1 MISQVE
7 VVMNALL
14 KQYLLRIAIRI
25 PKYGWFELFR
35 QGLALEQL
43 RNLTRVRYSGAVGQ
57 DSVM

>member
-1 MISQVE
+1 
-7 VVMNALL
+7 MNALL